1 MLDRG
6 MGHFVVV
13 CTNQLWKG
21 ICDYY
26 CFMLALD
33 KLNHLQ
39 MSSAAGKVPAPGQAI
54 YSASKHALNGYF
66 ASAFWGT
73 KIWHISW
80 YCNLKLYQ
88 LAKFS
93 ALELHNYEKYSF
105 ITLFP
110 CCHAM
115 FVICCSC
122 VQKALRSLLSA
133 LDQLKHHNLLLQH
146 LQYKGILLR
155 LSLVSLI

>member
-1 MLDRG
+1 MIITVSCWL
-6 MGHFVVV
+6 
-13 CTNQLWKG
+13 LIW
-21 ICDYY
+21 
-26 CFMLALD
+26 
-33 KLNHLQ
+33 LNHLQ

-66 ASAFWGT
+66 ASLRSEVPKFGILAG
-73 KIWHISW
+73 IVI
-80 YCNLKLYQ
+80 LLYQ

-110 CCHAM
+110 CCYAM